1 MYSHRPRRR
10 FGQNFLIDAGY
21 IQRIVEAIGPHRSD
35 RVVEIGPG
43 LGALTGPL
51 LEHLDSLHVVEIDRD
66 IVAGLVARFPG
77 ERLVVHQGDA
87 LEFDFAAM
95 GSGLRLVG
103 NLPYNISTPMLFHT
117 ARFAACIRDCHFML
131 QEEVVDRMAAQ
142 PGGKRFGRLS
152 VMLQYRFRVEKLFDV
167 PPGVFRPVPR
177 VNSAMARLT
186 PHTVLPAPAQD
197 EALLAQVV
205 SKAFSQ
211 RRKTLRNAL
220 AGYASAEDLAA
231 LGLDPRLRP
240 ENLSLEDF
248 VCLANTIARRARQTC
263 S

>member
-1 MYSHRPRRR
+1 MHSHRPRRR
-10 FGQNFLIDAGY
+10 FGQNFLIDTGY
-21 IQRIVEAIGPHRSD
+21 IERIVEAIGPHPPD
-35 RVVEIGPG
+35 RMIEIGPG
-43 LGALTGPL
+43 LGAMTGPL
-51 LEHLDSLHVVEIDRD
+51 LERLDSLHVVEIDRD
-66 IVAGLVARFPG
+66 IVARLAARFPG

-87 LEFDFAAM
+87 LEFDFGAM

-131 QEEVVDRMAAQ
+131 QEEVVDRMAAK
-142 PGGKRFGRLS
+142 PGGKSFGRLS

-167 PPGVFRPVPR
+167 PPGAFRPVPR
-177 VNSAMARLT
+177 VNSALARLT
-186 PHTVLPAPAQD
+186 PHAVLPAQVQD
-197 EALLAQVV
+197 ELELARLV

-220 AGYASAEDLAA
+220 ADYATVQELVA
-231 LGLDPRLRP
+231 LGLDPLVRP

-248 VCLANTIARRARQTC
+248 VRVANAVASRAGQV
-263 S
+263 

>member
-21 IQRIVEAIGPHRSD
+21 IERIVEAISPHRSD
-35 RVVEIGPG
+35 RVIEIGPG
-43 LGALTGPL
+43 LGAVTRPL
-51 LEHLDSLHVVEIDRD
+51 LERLDSLHVVEIDRD
-66 IVAGLVARFPG
+66 IVARLAALFPG
-77 ERLVVHQGDA
+77 ARLVVHQGDA
-87 LEFDFAAM
+87 LKFDFGAM

-103 NLPYNISTPMLFHT
+103 NLPYNVSTPMLFHT
-117 ARFAACIRDCHFML
+117 ASFAACVRDCHFML
-131 QEEVVDRMAAQ
+131 QEEVVDRMAAK
-142 PGGKRFGRLS
+142 PGGKSFGRLS

-167 PPGVFRPVPR
+167 PPRAFRPVPR
-177 VNSAMARLT
+177 VNSALARLT
-186 PHTVLPAPAQD
+186 PHGVLPAPAQD
-197 EALLAQVV
+197 EVLLAQVV

-220 AGYASAEDLAA
+220 ADYATEQELAA

-248 VCLANTIARRARQTC
+248 VRVANAIASRARGT
-263 S
+263 

>member
-1 MYSHRPRRR
+1 MHSHKPRRR
-10 FGQNFLIDAGY
+10 FGQNFLVDAACV
-21 IQRIVEAIGPHRSD
+21 QRIVEAVGPRPLD

-51 LEHLDSLHVVEIDRD
+51 LERLDSLHVVEIDRD
-66 IVAGLVARFPG
+66 IVARLAARFPG
-77 ERLVVHQGDA
+77 KRLVVHQGDA
-87 LEFDFAAM
+87 LEFNFGAL
-95 GSGLRLVG
+95 GSGLRVVG

-131 QEEVVDRMAAQ
+131 QEEVVDRMAAR
-142 PGGKRFGRLS
+142 PGGKSFGRLS

-167 PPGVFRPVPR
+167 PPGAFRPVPR
-177 VNSAMARLT
+177 VNSALARLT
-186 PHTVLPAPAQD
+186 PHAALPAVAQD
-197 EALLAQVV
+197 EPLLAQVV

-220 AGYASAEDLAA
+220 ADYATAHELAA
-231 LGLDPRLRP
+231 LGFDPGLRP

-248 VCLANTIARRARQTC
+248 VRVANAIASRAGRLV
-263 S
+263 

>member
-1 MYSHRPRRR
+1 MHSHRPRRR

-21 IQRIVEAIGPHRSD
+21 VERIVEAVGPHPSD
-35 RVVEIGPG
+35 RVIEIGPG
-43 LGALTGPL
+43 LGAMTGPL

-66 IVAGLVARFPG
+66 IVARLAARFPG

-87 LEFDFAAM
+87 LEFDFGAM

-131 QEEVVDRMAAQ
+131 QEEVVDRMAAK
-142 PGGKRFGRLS
+142 PGGKSFGRLS

-167 PPGVFRPVPR
+167 PPGAFRPVPR
-177 VNSAMARLT
+177 VNSALARLT
-186 PHTVLPAPAQD
+186 PHAVLPAQAQD
-197 EALLAQVV
+197 ELVLARVV

-220 AGYASAEDLAA
+220 ADFATAQELVA
-231 LGLDPRLRP
+231 LGLDPLVRP

-248 VCLANTIARRARQTC
+248 VRVANAVAARAAQI
-263 S
+263 

>member
-1 MYSHRPRRR
+1 MHSHRARRR
-10 FGQNFLIDAGY
+10 FGQNFLVDAAY
-21 IQRIVEAIGPHRSD
+21 IQRIVEAIGPQPLDH
-35 RVVEIGPG
+35 VVEIGPG

-51 LEHLDSLHVVEIDRD
+51 LERLDALHVVEIDRD
-66 IVAGLVARFPG
+66 IVARLAVRFPG

-87 LEFDFAAM
+87 LEFNFGAL

-117 ARFAACIRDCHFML
+117 AKFAGCIRDCHFML
-131 QEEVVDRMAAQ
+131 QEEVVDRMAAK
-142 PGGKRFGRLS
+142 PGGKSFGRLS

-167 PPGVFRPVPR
+167 PPGAFRPVPR
-177 VNSAMARLT
+177 VTSALARLV
-186 PHTVLPAPAQD
+186 PHAALPAAAQD
-197 EALLAQVV
+197 EPLLAQVV

-220 AGYASAEDLAA
+220 ADYATAQELAA
-231 LGLDPRLRP
+231 LGLDPGLRP

-248 VCLANTIARRARQTC
+248 VRVANAIASRAGQT
-263 S
+263 